1 MVFKIFGMVIAEAYN
16 CIFSHIPSGSLSKG
30 IIQTTQSK
38 NPLDGHFKNRLS
50 ESLLFELG
58 GEISL

>member
-1 MVFKIFGMVIAEAYN
+1 MVIAEAYN
-16 CIFSHIPSGSLSKG
+16 CIFSHIPSGFLSKG

-50 ESLLFELG
+50 EYLLFERG
-58 GEISL
+58 GELSL